1 MNTEIKKMK
10 KSAKLVALE
19 DMKRESN
26 LKHKNISD
34 KNLSLLSD
42 ALDEAELFRRIF
54 GTDFVDDNNTIKQT
68 IKERLN

>member
-1 MNTEIKKMK
+1 MK

>member
-1 MNTEIKKMK
+1 MK

-34 KNLSLLSD
+34 KNLSLLAD

-54 GTDFVDDNNTIKQT
+54 GADFVDDNNTIKQT